1 MILLG
6 IQSIGL
12 EAWIPLTFLMGLMYG
27 VFSKLFSYLNVK
39 SGNNFYVL
47 LAALAVFDLIR
58 AYFPFGGFPW
68 GFPSTVLLTG
78 PIDSPLFFEVPLTFR
93 NFGPTGSSLLLQ
105 SLPLVIALGVF
116 SKRKP
121 KNYLKDYSIFLLII
135 FTIFISNYVVN
146 DYQDTQLETSELN
159 ITIVQGNSPCPG
171 AKNKCSN
178 ERQKIYDS
186 HLAQTQSLEGNFDL
200 VVWPESSTG
209 FNNDPGV
216 HSRVQNDVSAQ
227 ALRLDSYFLIGGDRP
242 VQKEY
247 FENYGIF
254 INREGEI
261 VDQYLKQHPVP
272 FGEYI
277 PFRKYLDWIPPL
289 ALVPR
294 DMIRGDGQKI
304 FMVNDTKISTVISFE
319 GSFQR
324 YIRNSV
330 LDGAELVVIL
340 TNQASYYPDANF
352 TMRMTYGTV
361 GDYNARDAVHYSY
374 YTTLRGV
381 MEKEDDSDDEFV
393 VPQKLNDLYDAK
405 DYGQYA
411 NEDGEL
417 VVCFITNND
426 ITGGNSGSPVING
439 KGELIGCAFDGNWEA
454 MSGDIAFED
463 RIQRTIAVDA
473 RYILFIIEKY
483 GGATN
488 IIEEMTIVKTEP
500 KEEMPAQEETPEAAE
515 KEEASAN

>member
-1 MILLG
+1 MNAIIAGLLYFLSFPPYDFWYLIFPALYLFYYSLLSSKKPFLSGFVFGCVAYGVILLG

-27 VFSKLFSYLNVK
+27 VFSKLFSYLNTK

-78 PIDSPLFFEVPLTFR
+78 PIDSPLFFEVPLIFR

-116 SKRKP
+116 SKSKP

-146 DYQDTQLETSELN
+146 DYQYTQLETSELN

-171 AKNKCSN
+171 AKNRCSN

-186 HLAQTQSLEGNFDL
+186 HLAQTQSLKGNFDL

-216 HSRVQNDVSAQ
+216 HSRVQNDVSTQ

-254 INREGEI
+254 INREGEV

-340 TNQASYYPDANF
+340 TNQASYGESGMSDQFILMSRANAISNE
-352 TMRMTYGTV
+352 RPI
-361 GDYNARDAVHYSY
+361 VHAAITGKSAFIDHNGKVISKTELFET
-374 YTTLRGV
+374 TTLN
-381 MEKEDDSDDEFV
+381 EKLEVRQTETPYS
-393 VPQKLNDLYDAK
+393 KYGNYLN
-405 DYGQYA
+405 
-411 NEDGEL
+411 
-417 VVCFITNND
+417 
-426 ITGGNSGSPVING
+426 
-439 KGELIGCAFDGNWEA
+439 
-454 MSGDIAFED
+454 
-463 RIQRTIAVDA
+463 
-473 RYILFIIEKY
+473 YIFIIF
-483 GGATN
+483 GALTLVRRF
-488 IIEEMTIVKTEP
+488 IRPIG
-500 KEEMPAQEETPEAAE
+500 
-515 KEEASAN
+515 

>member
-1 MILLG
+1 MNAIIAGLLYFLSFPPYDFWYLIFPALYLFYYSLLSSKKSFLSGFIFGCVAYGVILLG

-27 VFSKLFSYLNVK
+27 VFSKLFSYLNTK

-78 PIDSPLFFEVPLTFR
+78 PIDSPLFFEVPLIFR

-116 SKRKP
+116 SKSKP

-146 DYQDTQLETSELN
+146 DYQYTQLETSELN

-171 AKNKCSN
+171 AKNRCSN

-216 HSRVQNDVSAQ
+216 HSRVQNDVSTQ

-340 TNQASYYPDANF
+340 TNQASYGESGMSDQFILMSRANAISNE
-352 TMRMTYGTV
+352 RPI
-361 GDYNARDAVHYSY
+361 VHAAITGKSAFIDHNGKVISKTELFET
-374 YTTLRGV
+374 TTLN
-381 MEKEDDSDDEFV
+381 EKLEVRQTETPYS
-393 VPQKLNDLYDAK
+393 KYGNYLN
-405 DYGQYA
+405 
-411 NEDGEL
+411 
-417 VVCFITNND
+417 
-426 ITGGNSGSPVING
+426 
-439 KGELIGCAFDGNWEA
+439 
-454 MSGDIAFED
+454 
-463 RIQRTIAVDA
+463 
-473 RYILFIIEKY
+473 YIFIIF
-483 GGATN
+483 GALTFARRF
-488 IIEEMTIVKTEP
+488 IRPVD
-500 KEEMPAQEETPEAAE
+500 
-515 KEEASAN
+515 

>member
-1 MILLG
+1 MNAIIAGLLYFLSFPPYDFWYLIFPALYLFYYSLLSSKKSFLSGFIFGCVAYGVILLG

-27 VFSKLFSYLNVK
+27 VFSKLFSYLNTK

-78 PIDSPLFFEVPLTFR
+78 PIDSPLFFEVPLIFR

-116 SKRKP
+116 SKSKP
-121 KNYLKDYSIFLLII
+121 KNYLKEYSIFLLII

-146 DYQDTQLETSELN
+146 DYQHTQLETSELN
-159 ITIVQGNSPCPG
+159 ITIIQGNSPCPG

-254 INREGEI
+254 INREGEV

-340 TNQASYYPDANF
+340 TNQASYGESGMSDQFILMSRANAISNE
-352 TMRMTYGTV
+352 RPI
-361 GDYNARDAVHYSY
+361 VHAAITGKSAFIDHNGKVISKTELFET
-374 YTTLRGV
+374 TTLN
-381 MEKEDDSDDEFV
+381 EKLEVKQTKTPYS
-393 VPQKLNDLYDAK
+393 KYGNYLN
-405 DYGQYA
+405 
-411 NEDGEL
+411 
-417 VVCFITNND
+417 
-426 ITGGNSGSPVING
+426 
-439 KGELIGCAFDGNWEA
+439 
-454 MSGDIAFED
+454 
-463 RIQRTIAVDA
+463 
-473 RYILFIIEKY
+473 YIFIIF
-483 GGATN
+483 GVFIFARRF
-488 IIEEMTIVKTEP
+488 IRPVD
-500 KEEMPAQEETPEAAE
+500 
-515 KEEASAN
+515 

>member
-1 MILLG
+1 MNAIIAGLLYFLSFPPYDFWYLIFPALYLFYYSLLSSKKSFLSGFIFGCVAYGVILLG

-27 VFSKLFSYLNVK
+27 VFSKLFSYLNTK

-78 PIDSPLFFEVPLTFR
+78 PIDSPLFFEVPLIFR
-93 NFGPTGSSLLLQ
+93 NFGPTGFSLLLQ

-116 SKRKP
+116 SKSKP

-135 FTIFISNYVVN
+135 FTIFILNYVVN
-146 DYQDTQLETSELN
+146 DYQYTQLETSELN

-171 AKNKCSN
+171 AKNRCSN

-216 HSRVQNDVSAQ
+216 HSRVQNDVSTQ

-254 INREGEI
+254 INRKGEV

-304 FMVNDTKISTVISFE
+304 FMVNNTKISTVISFE

-340 TNQASYYPDANF
+340 TNQASYGESGMSDQFILMSRANAISND
-352 TMRMTYGTV
+352 RPI
-361 GDYNARDAVHYSY
+361 VHAAITGKSAFIDHNGKVISKTELFET
-374 YTTLRGV
+374 TTLN
-381 MEKEDDSDDEFV
+381 EKLEVRKTETPYS
-393 VPQKLNDLYDAK
+393 KYGNYLN
-405 DYGQYA
+405 
-411 NEDGEL
+411 
-417 VVCFITNND
+417 
-426 ITGGNSGSPVING
+426 
-439 KGELIGCAFDGNWEA
+439 
-454 MSGDIAFED
+454 
-463 RIQRTIAVDA
+463 
-473 RYILFIIEKY
+473 YIFIIF
-483 GGATN
+483 GTLTFARRF
-488 IIEEMTIVKTEP
+488 IRPVD
-500 KEEMPAQEETPEAAE
+500 
-515 KEEASAN
+515 

>member
-1 MILLG
+1 MNAIIAGLLYFLSFPPYDFWYLIFPALYLFYYSLLSSKKPFLSGFIFGCVAYGVILLG

-12 EAWIPLTFLMGLMYG
+12 EAWIPLTILMGLMYG
-27 VFSKLFSYLNVK
+27 VFSKLFSYLNIK
-39 SGNNFYVL
+39 SGNNFFVL

-78 PIDSPLFFEVPLTFR
+78 PIDSPLFFQVPLSFK

-116 SKRKP
+116 SKNIS

-146 DYQDTQLETSELN
+146 DYQHTQIDTSELN

-171 AKNKCSN
+171 AKNRCSN

-186 HLAQTQSLEGNFDL
+186 HLAQTQALKGNFDL

-216 HSRVQNDVSAQ
+216 HSRVQNEISTQ

-254 INREGEI
+254 INREGEV

-330 LDGAELVVIL
+330 LEGAELVVIL
-340 TNQASYYPDANF
+340 TNQASYGESGMSDQFILMSRANAISNE
-352 TMRMTYGTV
+352 RPI
-361 GDYNARDAVHYSY
+361 VHAAITGKSAFIDHNGKVISKSELFET
-374 YTTLRGV
+374 TTLN
-381 MEKEDDSDDEFV
+381 EKLEVRQTETPYS
-393 VPQKLNDLYDAK
+393 KYGNYLN
-405 DYGQYA
+405 
-411 NEDGEL
+411 
-417 VVCFITNND
+417 
-426 ITGGNSGSPVING
+426 
-439 KGELIGCAFDGNWEA
+439 
-454 MSGDIAFED
+454 
-463 RIQRTIAVDA
+463 
-473 RYILFIIEKY
+473 YIFIII
-483 GGATN
+483 GAITFVRRF
-488 IIEEMTIVKTEP
+488 IRPID
-500 KEEMPAQEETPEAAE
+500 
-515 KEEASAN
+515 

>member
-1 MILLG
+1 MNAIIAGLLYFLSFPPYDFWYLIFPALYLFYYSLLSSKKSFLSGFIFGCVAYGVILLG

-27 VFSKLFSYLNVK
+27 VFSKLFSYLNTK

-116 SKRKP
+116 SKSKP

-146 DYQDTQLETSELN
+146 DYQYTQLETSELN

-171 AKNKCSN
+171 AKNRCSN

-186 HLAQTQSLEGNFDL
+186 HLAQTQALKGNFDL

-216 HSRVQNDVSAQ
+216 HSRVQNEISTQ

-254 INREGEI
+254 INREGEV

-340 TNQASYYPDANF
+340 TNQASYGESGMSDQFILMSRANAISNE
-352 TMRMTYGTV
+352 RPI
-361 GDYNARDAVHYSY
+361 VHAAITGKSAFIDHNGKVISKTELFET
-374 YTTLRGV
+374 TTLN
-381 MEKEDDSDDEFV
+381 EKLEVKQTKTLYS
-393 VPQKLNDLYDAK
+393 KYGNYLN
-405 DYGQYA
+405 
-411 NEDGEL
+411 
-417 VVCFITNND
+417 
-426 ITGGNSGSPVING
+426 
-439 KGELIGCAFDGNWEA
+439 
-454 MSGDIAFED
+454 
-463 RIQRTIAVDA
+463 
-473 RYILFIIEKY
+473 YIFIIF
-483 GGATN
+483 GVLIFARRF
-488 IIEEMTIVKTEP
+488 IRPVD
-500 KEEMPAQEETPEAAE
+500 
-515 KEEASAN
+515 

>member
-1 MILLG
+1 MNAIIAGLLYFLSFPPYDFWYLIFPALYLFYYSLLSSKKPFLSGFIFGCVAYGVILLG

-27 VFSKLFSYLNVK
+27 VFSKLFSYLNTK

-116 SKRKP
+116 SKSKP

-135 FTIFISNYVVN
+135 FTILISNYVVN
-146 DYQDTQLETSELN
+146 DYQYTQLETSELN

-216 HSRVQNDVSAQ
+216 HSRVQNDVSTE

-254 INREGEI
+254 INREGEV

-277 PFRKYLDWIPPL
+277 PFRKYLEWIPPL

-340 TNQASYYPDANF
+340 TNQASYGESGMSDQFILMSRANAISNE
-352 TMRMTYGTV
+352 RPI
-361 GDYNARDAVHYSY
+361 VHAAITGKSAFIDHNGKVISKTELFET
-374 YTTLRGV
+374 TTLN
-381 MEKEDDSDDEFV
+381 EKLKVKQTETPYS
-393 VPQKLNDLYDAK
+393 KYGNYLN
-405 DYGQYA
+405 
-411 NEDGEL
+411 
-417 VVCFITNND
+417 
-426 ITGGNSGSPVING
+426 
-439 KGELIGCAFDGNWEA
+439 
-454 MSGDIAFED
+454 
-463 RIQRTIAVDA
+463 
-473 RYILFIIEKY
+473 YIFIIF
-483 GGATN
+483 GALTFVRRF
-488 IIEEMTIVKTEP
+488 IRPVD
-500 KEEMPAQEETPEAAE
+500 
-515 KEEASAN
+515 

>member
-1 MILLG
+1 MNAIIAGLLYFLSFPPYDFWYLIFPALYLFYYSLLSSKKSFLSGFIFGCVAYGVILLG

-27 VFSKLFSYLNVK
+27 VFSKLFSYLNTK
-39 SGNNFYVL
+39 SGNNFYVS

-78 PIDSPLFFEVPLTFR
+78 PIDSPLFFEVPLIFR

-116 SKRKP
+116 SKSKP

-146 DYQDTQLETSELN
+146 DYQYTQLETSELN

-171 AKNKCSN
+171 AKNRCSN

-209 FNNDPGV
+209 FNNDPEV
-216 HSRVQNDVSAQ
+216 HSRVQNDVSTQ

-340 TNQASYYPDANF
+340 TNQASYGESGMSDQFILMSRANAISNE
-352 TMRMTYGTV
+352 RPI
-361 GDYNARDAVHYSY
+361 VHAAITGKSAFIDHNGKVISKSELFET
-374 YTTLRGV
+374 TTLN
-381 MEKEDDSDDEFV
+381 EKLEVRQTQTPYS
-393 VPQKLNDLYDAK
+393 KYGNYLNYI
-405 DYGQYA
+405 
-411 NEDGEL
+411 
-417 VVCFITNND
+417 FILFGALTFARRF
-426 ITGGNSGSPVING
+426 ISPV
-439 KGELIGCAFDGNWEA
+439 D
-454 MSGDIAFED
+454 
-463 RIQRTIAVDA
+463 
-473 RYILFIIEKY
+473 
-483 GGATN
+483 
-488 IIEEMTIVKTEP
+488 
-500 KEEMPAQEETPEAAE
+500 
-515 KEEASAN
+515 

>member
-1 MILLG
+1 MNAIIAGLLYFLSFPPYDFWYLIFPALYLFYYSLLSSKKSFLSGFIFGCVAYGVILLG

-27 VFSKLFSYLNVK
+27 VFSKLFSYLNTK

-116 SKRKP
+116 SKSKP

-146 DYQDTQLETSELN
+146 DYQYTQLETSELN

-171 AKNKCSN
+171 AKNRCSN

-216 HSRVQNDVSAQ
+216 HSRVQNDVSTQ

-340 TNQASYYPDANF
+340 TNQASYGESGMSDQFILMSRANAISND
-352 TMRMTYGTV
+352 RPI
-361 GDYNARDAVHYSY
+361 VHAAITGKSAFIDHNGKVISKTELFET
-374 YTTLRGV
+374 TTLN
-381 MEKEDDSDDEFV
+381 EKLEVKQTKTLYS
-393 VPQKLNDLYDAK
+393 KYGNYLN
-405 DYGQYA
+405 
-411 NEDGEL
+411 
-417 VVCFITNND
+417 
-426 ITGGNSGSPVING
+426 
-439 KGELIGCAFDGNWEA
+439 
-454 MSGDIAFED
+454 
-463 RIQRTIAVDA
+463 
-473 RYILFIIEKY
+473 YIFIIF
-483 GGATN
+483 GVFIFARRF
-488 IIEEMTIVKTEP
+488 IRPVD
-500 KEEMPAQEETPEAAE
+500 
-515 KEEASAN
+515 

>member
-1 MILLG
+1 MNAIIAGLLYFLSFPPYDFWYLIFPALYLFYYSLLSSKKSFLSGFIFGCVAYGVILLG

-146 DYQDTQLETSELN
+146 DYQHTQLETSELN

-171 AKNKCSN
+171 AKNRCSN

-216 HSRVQNDVSAQ
+216 HSRVQNDVSTE

-254 INREGEI
+254 INREGEV

-340 TNQASYYPDANF
+340 TNQASYGESGMSDQFILMSRANAISNE
-352 TMRMTYGTV
+352 RPI
-361 GDYNARDAVHYSY
+361 VHAAITGKSAFIDHNGKVISQTELFET
-374 YTTLRGV
+374 TTLN
-381 MEKEDDSDDEFV
+381 EKLEVRQTETPYS
-393 VPQKLNDLYDAK
+393 KYGNYLN
-405 DYGQYA
+405 
-411 NEDGEL
+411 
-417 VVCFITNND
+417 
-426 ITGGNSGSPVING
+426 
-439 KGELIGCAFDGNWEA
+439 
-454 MSGDIAFED
+454 
-463 RIQRTIAVDA
+463 
-473 RYILFIIEKY
+473 YIFIIF
-483 GGATN
+483 GALTFVRRF
-488 IIEEMTIVKTEP
+488 IRPVD
-500 KEEMPAQEETPEAAE
+500 
-515 KEEASAN
+515 

>member
-1 MILLG
+1 MNAIIAGLLYFLSFPPYDFWYLIFPALYLFYYSLLSSKKSFLSGFIFGCVAYGVILLG

-12 EAWIPLTFLMGLMYG
+12 EAWIPLTILMGLMYG

-116 SKRKP
+116 SKSKP

-146 DYQDTQLETSELN
+146 DYQYTQLETSELN

-171 AKNKCSN
+171 AKNRCSN

-216 HSRVQNDVSAQ
+216 HSRVQNDVSTE

-254 INREGEI
+254 INREGEV

-340 TNQASYYPDANF
+340 TNQASYGESGMSDQFILMSRANAISNE
-352 TMRMTYGTV
+352 RPI
-361 GDYNARDAVHYSY
+361 VHAAITGKSAFIDHNGKVISKTELFET
-374 YTTLRGV
+374 TTLN
-381 MEKEDDSDDEFV
+381 EKLEVRQTETPYS
-393 VPQKLNDLYDAK
+393 KYGNYLN
-405 DYGQYA
+405 
-411 NEDGEL
+411 
-417 VVCFITNND
+417 
-426 ITGGNSGSPVING
+426 
-439 KGELIGCAFDGNWEA
+439 
-454 MSGDIAFED
+454 
-463 RIQRTIAVDA
+463 
-473 RYILFIIEKY
+473 YIFIIF
-483 GGATN
+483 GALTFVRRF
-488 IIEEMTIVKTEP
+488 IRPVD
-500 KEEMPAQEETPEAAE
+500 
-515 KEEASAN
+515 

>member
-1 MILLG
+1 MNAIIAGLLYFLSFPPYDFWYLIFPALYLFYNSLLSSKKSFLTGFIFGCVSYGVILLG

-27 VFSKLFSYLNVK
+27 VFSKLFSYLNTK

-116 SKRKP
+116 SKSKP

-146 DYQDTQLETSELN
+146 DYQYTQLETSELN

-171 AKNKCSN
+171 AKNRCSN

-209 FNNDPGV
+209 FNNDPAV
-216 HSRVQNDVSAQ
+216 HSRVQNDVAAQ

-254 INREGEI
+254 INREGEV

-340 TNQASYYPDANF
+340 TNQASYGESGMSDQFILMSRANAISNE
-352 TMRMTYGTV
+352 RPI
-361 GDYNARDAVHYSY
+361 VHAAITGKSAFIDHNGKVISKTELFET
-374 YTTLRGV
+374 TTLN
-381 MEKEDDSDDEFV
+381 EKLEVRQTETPYS
-393 VPQKLNDLYDAK
+393 KYGNYLNYI
-405 DYGQYA
+405 
-411 NEDGEL
+411 
-417 VVCFITNND
+417 FI
-426 ITGGNSGSPVING
+426 IFGAL
-439 KGELIGCAFDGNWEA
+439 KFARELI
-454 MSGDIAFED
+454 
-463 RIQRTIAVDA
+463 RPVD
-473 RYILFIIEKY
+473 
-483 GGATN
+483 
-488 IIEEMTIVKTEP
+488 
-500 KEEMPAQEETPEAAE
+500 
-515 KEEASAN
+515 

>member
-1 MILLG
+1 MNAIIAGLLYFLSFPPYDFWYLIFPALYLFYYSLLSSKKPFLSGFVFGCVAYGVILLG

-78 PIDSPLFFEVPLTFR
+78 LIDSPLFFEVPLIFR

-116 SKRKP
+116 SKSKP
-121 KNYLKDYSIFLLII
+121 KNYLNDYSTFLLII

-146 DYQDTQLETSELN
+146 DYQQTQLETSELN

-171 AKNKCSN
+171 AKNRCSN
-178 ERQKIYDS
+178 ERQRIYDS

-209 FNNDPGV
+209 FNNDPGI
-216 HSRVQNDVSAQ
+216 HSRVQNDISTE

-254 INREGEI
+254 INREGEV

-304 FMVNDTKISTVISFE
+304 FIVNDTKISTVISFE

-340 TNQASYYPDANF
+340 TNQASYGESGMSDQFILMSRANAISNE
-352 TMRMTYGTV
+352 RPI
-361 GDYNARDAVHYSY
+361 VHAAITGKSAFIDHNGKVISQTELFET
-374 YTTLRGV
+374 TTLN
-381 MEKEDDSDDEFV
+381 EKLEARQTETPYS
-393 VPQKLNDLYDAK
+393 KYGNYLN
-405 DYGQYA
+405 
-411 NEDGEL
+411 
-417 VVCFITNND
+417 
-426 ITGGNSGSPVING
+426 
-439 KGELIGCAFDGNWEA
+439 
-454 MSGDIAFED
+454 
-463 RIQRTIAVDA
+463 
-473 RYILFIIEKY
+473 YIFIIF
-483 GGATN
+483 GALTFVRRF
-488 IIEEMTIVKTEP
+488 IRPVD
-500 KEEMPAQEETPEAAE
+500 
-515 KEEASAN
+515 

>member
-1 MILLG
+1 MNAIIAGLLYFLSFPPYDFWYLIFPALYLFYYSLLSSKKSFLSGFIFGCVAYGVILLG

-27 VFSKLFSYLNVK
+27 VFSKLFSYLNTK
-39 SGNNFYVL
+39 SGNNFFVL

-68 GFPSTVLLTG
+68 GFPSTVLLIG
-78 PIDSPLFFEVPLTFR
+78 PIDSPLFFKVPLTFR

-116 SKRKP
+116 SKSKP

-135 FTIFISNYVVN
+135 ITIFISNYVVN
-146 DYQDTQLETSELN
+146 DYQYTQLETSELN

-171 AKNKCSN
+171 AKNRCSN

-216 HSRVQNDVSAQ
+216 HSRVQNDVSTQ

-340 TNQASYYPDANF
+340 TNQASYGESGMSDQFILMSRANAISND
-352 TMRMTYGTV
+352 RPI
-361 GDYNARDAVHYSY
+361 VHAAITGKSAFIDHNGKVISKTELFET
-374 YTTLRGV
+374 TTLN
-381 MEKEDDSDDEFV
+381 EKLEVKQTKTPYS
-393 VPQKLNDLYDAK
+393 KYGNYLN
-405 DYGQYA
+405 
-411 NEDGEL
+411 
-417 VVCFITNND
+417 
-426 ITGGNSGSPVING
+426 
-439 KGELIGCAFDGNWEA
+439 
-454 MSGDIAFED
+454 
-463 RIQRTIAVDA
+463 
-473 RYILFIIEKY
+473 YIFIIF
-483 GGATN
+483 GVFIFARRF
-488 IIEEMTIVKTEP
+488 IRPVD
-500 KEEMPAQEETPEAAE
+500 
-515 KEEASAN
+515 

>member
-1 MILLG
+1 MNAIFAGLLYFLSFPPYDFWYLIFPALYLFYYSLLSSKKSFLSGFIFGCVAYGVILLG

-39 SGNNFYVL
+39 SGNNFFVL

-78 PIDSPLFFEVPLTFR
+78 LIDSPLFFEAPLTFR

-116 SKRKP
+116 SKSKP

-146 DYQDTQLETSELN
+146 DYQQTQLETSELN

-171 AKNKCSN
+171 AKNRCSN
-178 ERQKIYDS
+178 ERQRIYDS

-209 FNNDPGV
+209 FNNDPGI
-216 HSRVQNDVSAQ
+216 HSRVQNDISTE

-254 INREGEI
+254 INREGEV

-304 FMVNDTKISTVISFE
+304 FIVNDTKISTVISFE

-330 LDGAELVVIL
+330 LDGAE
-340 TNQASYYPDANF
+340 
-352 TMRMTYGTV
+352 
-361 GDYNARDAVHYSY
+361 
-374 YTTLRGV
+374 
-381 MEKEDDSDDEFV
+381 
-393 VPQKLNDLYDAK
+393 
-405 DYGQYA
+405 
-411 NEDGEL
+411 
-417 VVCFITNND
+417 
-426 ITGGNSGSPVING
+426 
-439 KGELIGCAFDGNWEA
+439 
-454 MSGDIAFED
+454 
-463 RIQRTIAVDA
+463 
-473 RYILFIIEKY
+473 
-483 GGATN
+483 
-488 IIEEMTIVKTEP
+488 
-500 KEEMPAQEETPEAAE
+500 
-515 KEEASAN
+515 

>member
-1 MILLG
+1 MNAIIAGLLYFLSFPPYDYWYLIFPALYLFYYSLLSSKKSFLSGFIFGCVAYGVILLG

-27 VFSKLFSYLNVK
+27 VFSKLFSYLNTK

-116 SKRKP
+116 SKSKP

-146 DYQDTQLETSELN
+146 DYQNTQLETSELN

-171 AKNKCSN
+171 AKNRCSN

-186 HLAQTQSLEGNFDL
+186 HLVQTQSLEGNFDL

-216 HSRVQNDVSAQ
+216 HSRVQNDISTE

-340 TNQASYYPDANF
+340 TNQASYGESGMSDQFILMSRANAISNE
-352 TMRMTYGTV
+352 RPI
-361 GDYNARDAVHYSY
+361 VHAAITGKSAFIDHNGKVISQTELFET
-374 YTTLRGV
+374 TTLN
-381 MEKEDDSDDEFV
+381 EKLEARQTETPYS
-393 VPQKLNDLYDAK
+393 KYGNYLN
-405 DYGQYA
+405 
-411 NEDGEL
+411 
-417 VVCFITNND
+417 
-426 ITGGNSGSPVING
+426 
-439 KGELIGCAFDGNWEA
+439 
-454 MSGDIAFED
+454 
-463 RIQRTIAVDA
+463 
-473 RYILFIIEKY
+473 YIFIIF
-483 GGATN
+483 GALTFVRRF
-488 IIEEMTIVKTEP
+488 IRPVD
-500 KEEMPAQEETPEAAE
+500 
-515 KEEASAN
+515 

>member
-1 MILLG
+1 MNPIIAGLLYFLSFPPYDFWYLIFPALYLFYYSLLSSKKSFLSGFIFGCVAYGVILLG

-27 VFSKLFSYLNVK
+27 VFSKLFSYLNTK

-116 SKRKP
+116 SKSKP

-146 DYQDTQLETSELN
+146 DYQNTQLETSELN

-171 AKNKCSN
+171 AKNRCSN

-340 TNQASYYPDANF
+340 TNQASYGESGMSDQFILMSRANAISNE
-352 TMRMTYGTV
+352 RPI
-361 GDYNARDAVHYSY
+361 VHAAITGKSAFIDHNGKVISKTELFET
-374 YTTLRGV
+374 TTLN
-381 MEKEDDSDDEFV
+381 EKLEVRQTETPYS
-393 VPQKLNDLYDAK
+393 KYGNYLNYI
-405 DYGQYA
+405 
-411 NEDGEL
+411 
-417 VVCFITNND
+417 FI
-426 ITGGNSGSPVING
+426 IFGAL
-439 KGELIGCAFDGNWEA
+439 KFARELI
-454 MSGDIAFED
+454 
-463 RIQRTIAVDA
+463 RPVD
-473 RYILFIIEKY
+473 
-483 GGATN
+483 
-488 IIEEMTIVKTEP
+488 
-500 KEEMPAQEETPEAAE
+500 
-515 KEEASAN
+515 

>member
-1 MILLG
+1 MNAIIAGLLYFLSFPPYDFWYLIFPALYLFYYSLLSSKKPFLSGFVFGCVAYGVILLG

-27 VFSKLFSYLNVK
+27 VFSKLFSYLNTK

-116 SKRKP
+116 SKSKP

-146 DYQDTQLETSELN
+146 DYQHTQLETSELN

-171 AKNKCSN
+171 AKNRCSN

-216 HSRVQNDVSAQ
+216 HSRVQNDVSTQ

-340 TNQASYYPDANF
+340 TNQASYGESGMSDQFILMSRANAISNE
-352 TMRMTYGTV
+352 RPI
-361 GDYNARDAVHYSY
+361 VHAAITGKSAFIDHNGKVISKTELFET
-374 YTTLRGV
+374 TTLN
-381 MEKEDDSDDEFV
+381 EKLEVRQTETPYS
-393 VPQKLNDLYDAK
+393 KYGNYLN
-405 DYGQYA
+405 
-411 NEDGEL
+411 
-417 VVCFITNND
+417 
-426 ITGGNSGSPVING
+426 
-439 KGELIGCAFDGNWEA
+439 
-454 MSGDIAFED
+454 
-463 RIQRTIAVDA
+463 
-473 RYILFIIEKY
+473 YIFIIF
-483 GGATN
+483 GVFIFARRF
-488 IIEEMTIVKTEP
+488 IRPVD
-500 KEEMPAQEETPEAAE
+500 
-515 KEEASAN
+515 

>member
-1 MILLG
+1 MNTILAGLLYFLSFPPYDFWYLIFPALYLFYYSLLSSKKSFLSGFIFGCVAYGVILLG
-6 IQSIGL
+6 IQSIGF
-12 EAWIPLTFLMGLMYG
+12 EAWIPLTILMGLMYG
-27 VFSKLFSYLNVK
+27 VFSKLFSYLNTK

-78 PIDSPLFFEVPLTFR
+78 PIDSPLFFEVPLIFR

-116 SKRKP
+116 SKSKP

-146 DYQDTQLETSELN
+146 DYQYTQLETSELN

-171 AKNKCSN
+171 AKNRCSN

-216 HSRVQNDVSAQ
+216 HSRVQNDVSTQ

-254 INREGEI
+254 INRKGEV

-304 FMVNDTKISTVISFE
+304 FMVNNTKISTVISFE

-340 TNQASYYPDANF
+340 TNQASYGESGMSDQFILMSRANAISND
-352 TMRMTYGTV
+352 RPI
-361 GDYNARDAVHYSY
+361 VHAAITGKSAFIDHNGKVISKTELFET
-374 YTTLRGV
+374 TTLN
-381 MEKEDDSDDEFV
+381 EKLEVRQTETPYS
-393 VPQKLNDLYDAK
+393 KYGNYLN
-405 DYGQYA
+405 
-411 NEDGEL
+411 
-417 VVCFITNND
+417 
-426 ITGGNSGSPVING
+426 
-439 KGELIGCAFDGNWEA
+439 
-454 MSGDIAFED
+454 
-463 RIQRTIAVDA
+463 
-473 RYILFIIEKY
+473 YIFIIF
-483 GGATN
+483 GALTFARRF
-488 IIEEMTIVKTEP
+488 IRPVD
-500 KEEMPAQEETPEAAE
+500 
-515 KEEASAN
+515 